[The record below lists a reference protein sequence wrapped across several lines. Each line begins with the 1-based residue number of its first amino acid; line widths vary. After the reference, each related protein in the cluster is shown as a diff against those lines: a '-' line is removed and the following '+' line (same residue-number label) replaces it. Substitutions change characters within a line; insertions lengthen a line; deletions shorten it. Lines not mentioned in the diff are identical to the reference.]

1 MSTQNLGNVVKFFI
15 VFLERLNSLILQ
27 RYEVGNKNPQYTK
40 RSERVELL
48 DNFQFKYESV
58 HLPSPPSSWCAR
70 RPCPRSS
77 CCCYCCCG
85 RSTSKLHDC
94 RRRGTED
101 GWWRLRR
108 RLWRRRQQR
117 SSLLSCSSLSRPG
130 DAAVVAATYAA
141 LQPPLYLAV
150 L

>member
-70 RPCPRSS
+70 QPCPRSS

-101 GWWRLRR
+101 GWRRLRR
-108 RLWRRRQQR
+108 QLWRRQQR
-117 SSLLSCSSLSRPG
+117 SSLLSCSSLS
-130 DAAVVAATYAA
+130 AQAT
-141 LQPPLYLAV
+141 LSSPPLTPRFSRLCI
-150 L
+150 